1 MTQIKKAEDEK
12 KTPPGWKNCK
22 IRNLDLFECIHSVKQ
37 SGNEVLFPPNRGQHI
52 PYSCTQKEPDR
63 RGPQGSMQG
72 SVSGTFQS

>member
-37 SGNEVLFPPNRGQHI
+37 SGNEVQNYTERQL
-52 PYSCTQKEPDR
+52 T
-63 RGPQGSMQG
+63 
-72 SVSGTFQS
+72 